1 MQVKDTCFSPYSL
14 KMFFNMLN
22 RRHIRIKVM
31 QIIYSF
37 KGTESDDLMRY
48 DRFLLKSIDSML
60 DLYFVLMSLMIE
72 VHKQA
77 ESFIDKS
84 QQKHLATKE
93 DKNPNRKFLN
103 NEVLL
108 QLKTNETLVDI
119 IKDRSLN
126 FWELDNEYVDLI
138 FKTLLN
144 SDLYKDY
151 MSTKTSTFKEDKDF
165 VVDFFKEIIAPNDK
179 LYDYLEDKNITWVDD
194 LPVVNTA
201 LVKLLRKNK
210 LNVSNQYFIPTL
222 LKDDEDKD
230 FALALLKKTILN
242 LSLYSEEIENKTQ
255 NWDKDR
261 IANIDFVLLQMAI
274 CEFQK
279 FPSIPVKV
287 TINEYIEIAKEYST
301 PKSSIFINGVLDKIV
316 KEYTEKRI
324 LNKVGR
330 GLM

>member
-1 MQVKDTCFSPYSL
+1 MQAKDTCFSPYSL

-31 QIIYSF
+31 QILYSF

>member
-1 MQVKDTCFSPYSL
+1 MQAKDTCFSPYSL

-261 IANIDFVLLQMAI
+261 IANIDFVYFKWRYVNFRNFHRYQ
-274 CEFQK
+274 
-279 FPSIPVKV
+279 
-287 TINEYIEIAKEYST
+287 
-301 PKSSIFINGVLDKIV
+301 
-316 KEYTEKRI
+316 
-324 LNKVGR
+324 
-330 GLM
+330 

>member
-1 MQVKDTCFSPYSL
+1 MQAKDTCFSPYSL

-138 FKTLLN
+138 FKTLL
-144 SDLYKDY
+144 
-151 MSTKTSTFKEDKDF
+151 STTIWARFENERASRSKTFSSF
-165 VVDFFKEIIAPNDK
+165 
-179 LYDYLEDKNITWVDD
+179 L
-194 LPVVNTA
+194 TA
-201 LVKLLRKNK
+201 RHSRASCDRYPRLH
-210 LNVSNQYFIPTL
+210 
-222 LKDDEDKD
+222 
-230 FALALLKKTILN
+230 ALGPGFCA
-242 LSLYSEEIENKTQ
+242 S
-255 NWDKDR
+255 
-261 IANIDFVLLQMAI
+261 
-274 CEFQK
+274 
-279 FPSIPVKV
+279 PSVC
-287 TINEYIEIAKEYST
+287 T
-301 PKSSIFINGVLDKIV
+301 
-316 KEYTEKRI
+316 
-324 LNKVGR
+324 
-330 GLM
+330 GLGE

>member
-1 MQVKDTCFSPYSL
+1 MQAKDTCFSPYSL

-201 LVKLLRKNK
+201 LV
-210 LNVSNQYFIPTL
+210 T
-222 LKDDEDKD
+222 
-230 FALALLKKTILN
+230 
-242 LSLYSEEIENKTQ
+242 
-255 NWDKDR
+255 
-261 IANIDFVLLQMAI
+261 
-274 CEFQK
+274 
-279 FPSIPVKV
+279 
-287 TINEYIEIAKEYST
+287 
-301 PKSSIFINGVLDKIV
+301 
-316 KEYTEKRI
+316 KR
-324 LNKVGR
+324 
-330 GLM
+330 

>member
-1 MQVKDTCFSPYSL
+1 MQAKDTCFSPYSL

-210 LNVSNQYFIPTL
+210 LNVSNKYFIPTL

>member
-1 MQVKDTCFSPYSL
+1 
-14 KMFFNMLN
+14 MLN